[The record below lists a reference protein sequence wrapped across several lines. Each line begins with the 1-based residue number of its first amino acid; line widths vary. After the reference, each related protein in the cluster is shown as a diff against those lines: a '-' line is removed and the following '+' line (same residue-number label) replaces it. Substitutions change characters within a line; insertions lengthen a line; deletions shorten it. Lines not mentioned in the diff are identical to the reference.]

1 MNTKFTI
8 HDFVIIGL
16 MTAIICVVSP
26 FSIPLG
32 FSPVPITM
40 ASFIICLTAMVLG
53 PLKGILSCLMYLFLG
68 MIGLPV
74 FSGFSG
80 GIHRLFGPT
89 GGYLMGYLLIAFF
102 AGLFMK
108 RWHHKWYLCLIG
120 LLIGIFCCYAVGTIW
135 LCIQLELSVW
145 SGLCLGVFPYIPAD
159 FIKALL
165 ALLTGIP
172 LRRALYRNSIL
183 HNT

>member
-1 MNTKFTI
+1 MVRKFTI

-40 ASFIICLTAMVLG
+40 AIFIICLTAMVLG

-74 FSGFSG
+74 FSGFTG
-80 GIHRLFGPT
+80 GIHRLVGPT

-108 RWHHKWYLCLIG
+108 RWHHKWHVCLIG
-120 LLIGIFCCYAVGTIW
+120 LFIGIFCCYAVGTIW
-135 LCIQLELSVW
+135 LCIQLELSAW

-159 FIKALL
+159 LIKAVL

-183 HNT
+183 QNT